1 MENRDFG
8 GFPRNPFKPTI
19 YGPLLVQL
27 IPLANKIVTD
37 EIEKI
42 RYNQLAVV
50 QQLIV
55 EKITPKV
62 YVDTI
67 IYRVRLLVEEDVW
80 QRPYTSKTF
89 CRDLPMNE

>member
-1 MENRDFG
+1 M
-8 GFPRNPFKPTI
+8 
-19 YGPLLVQL
+19 
-27 IPLANKIVTD
+27 TD
-37 EIEKI
+37 EIDKI

-89 CRDLPMNE
+89 CRDLHMNERESYRFWKENARYFAFSHSVQ